1 MINAMMRSYNY
12 STFGTNDYGQKVV
25 DNQIKGQV
33 KMAINLTNQS
43 IQNDINYKD
52 AQYVGLTM
60 NEVSED
66 FVINYGTKKLK
77 VLYIN
82 PFGRFIQVFLQEI

>member
-1 MINAMMRSYNY
+1 MINAMMRPYNY

-66 FVINYGTKKLK
+66 FVINYGAKKLK
-77 VLYIN
+77 VLYVN

>member
-1 MINAMMRSYNY
+1 MINAMMRPYNY

>member
-1 MINAMMRSYNY
+1 MINAMMRPYNY

-60 NEVSED
+60 NKVSED

-77 VLYIN
+77 VLYVN
-82 PFGRFIQVFLQEI
+82 PFGRFKQVFLQEI